1 MRAWLFAVVCA
12 AALPNEAVFA
22 CGPGETTGGR
32 ACSDSVRVVEER
44 PRSERRARTVRRP
57 AVQAAPPAAMQVC
70 PAEAP
75 QASARRYLPHY
86 FL

>member
-1 MRAWLFAVVCA
+1 MRAWLLTVVCA
-12 AALPNEAVFA
+12 VALPGEAVLA
-22 CGPGETTGGR
+22 CGHGELTGGR
-32 ACSDSVRVVEER
+32 ACSESVRTVEER
-44 PRSERRARTVRRP
+44 PRTERRARVVRRP
-57 AVQAAPPAAMQVC
+57 SAQAAPSAAQVC